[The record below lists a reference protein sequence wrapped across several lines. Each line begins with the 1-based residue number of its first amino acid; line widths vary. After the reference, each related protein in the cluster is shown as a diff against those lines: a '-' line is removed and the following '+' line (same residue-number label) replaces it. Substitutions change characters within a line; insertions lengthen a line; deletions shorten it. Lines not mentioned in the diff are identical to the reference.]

1 MRVHEAMEREF
12 ALGVLKGMKSMPDA
26 IVGFRGSSH
35 LFESGTG
42 RFKCILDQIDGGI
55 HEVDVVREEQRKNVD
70 WVTGTPDWMASEAN
84 GDPYWMDVEGVR
96 LKREWGLSDVIVCNS
111 EWTVQ
116 CLKAVGVAESKLRI
130 IPIPFDP
137 PPDRPPSRRDFRRGS
152 LRVGFLGTLTLRKG
166 IHHLLRAARLASEDA
181 AVKVLCAGP
190 SEIDLA
196 RLDEFAGQVEY
207 RGRIARSEIGRFFEE
222 CDVLA
227 LPSLSEGFGIVQLEA
242 MALGIPVIASDRT
255 GDVVIDGVNGL
266 RVRAG
271 DVEGLAS
278 AMLDLS
284 GDPDRLEGMSAA
296 ARERVKVFSSTRV
309 RELWRQC
316 LIDTVEGRPSRV
328 HSPAA
333 GDP

>member
-1 MRVHEAMEREF
+1 
-12 ALGVLKGMKSMPDA
+12 
-26 IVGFRGSSH
+26 
-35 LFESGTG
+35 
-42 RFKCILDQIDGGI
+42 
-55 HEVDVVREEQRKNVD
+55 
-70 WVTGTPDWMASEAN
+70 
-84 GDPYWMDVEGVR
+84 
-96 LKREWGLSDVIVCNS
+96 
-111 EWTVQ
+111 
-116 CLKAVGVAESKLRI
+116 
-130 IPIPFDP
+130 
-137 PPDRPPSRRDFRRGS
+137 
-152 LRVGFLGTLTLRKG
+152 
-166 IHHLLRAARLASEDA
+166 LLRAARLASEDA